1 MSIKSLQRMR
11 IYLGFPPNGRGRA
24 AETWRWTA
32 QKERPPMTNES
43 SDPVDTGGPT

>member
-1 MSIKSLQRMR
+1 MVIKSLQRMR

-43 SDPVDTGGPT
+43 SDPVDTGGST

>member
-1 MSIKSLQRMR
+1 MSIKSLQRRR
-11 IYLGFPPNGRGRA
+11 IYRGAPPNGRGHA